1 MASNLGIA
9 CELIDLRSL
18 LPWDQDA
25 VIKSVNKT
33 GRLIVSHEA
42 TVGLKF
48 LQKYVPKN
56 IKLCIIVQKTG
67 GFGAEVAATIQQ
79 ECFLSLESPVQRICG
94 YDTPFPLI
102 AGLSIVY

>member
-18 LPWDQDA
+18 LPWDQEA

-48 LQKYVPKN
+48 L
-56 IKLCIIVQKTG
+56 
-67 GFGAEVAATIQQ
+67 
-79 ECFLSLESPVQRICG
+79 
-94 YDTPFPLI
+94 
-102 AGLSIVY
+102 